1 MQTQWAAGDTL
12 QFWQQ
17 PVAFHLPFLSLSPRR
32 RSNLTCPS
40 FLHPPFRPRLPTQ
53 WTVPT
58 TACCQSTHTHTRH
71 QNTKQRGRTFSRRA
85 DSRDKA
91 ALRLHGMCVS
101 RTRSPIFSRFCE
113 EARADVDKTTA
124 PSKATAAPKRGVT
137 QQPANHS
144 VHQPQ
149 ECTHYRAAVRILSGG
164 ARRRAQSHTAEKRIC
179 CVCRGGRSVAKNR
192 TIKRVKSTAR
202 TNAKHLWTWL
212 AAAEAFR
219 C

>member
-1 MQTQWAAGDTL
+1 MQRSG
-12 QFWQQ
+12 QQ
-17 PVAFHLPFLSLSPRR
+17 ETRCSFGSSRWPFTYHSSLSPRR

-71 QNTKQRGRTFSRRA
+71 KNTKQREQTFSRRA

-101 RTRSPIFSRFCE
+101 RTRSPIFSCFCE

-124 PSKATAAPKRGVT
+124 LAASPMAAPKRGVT

-144 VHQPQ
+144 MHQPQ
-149 ECTHYRAAVRILSGG
+149 KCTHYRAAFRILSGG
-164 ARRRAQSHTAEKRIC
+164 ARRRAQSHAAEKRIC
-179 CVCRGGRSVAKNR
+179 CVYQGTVCG
-192 TIKRVKSTAR
+192 
-202 TNAKHLWTWL
+202 
-212 AAAEAFR
+212 
-219 C
+219 